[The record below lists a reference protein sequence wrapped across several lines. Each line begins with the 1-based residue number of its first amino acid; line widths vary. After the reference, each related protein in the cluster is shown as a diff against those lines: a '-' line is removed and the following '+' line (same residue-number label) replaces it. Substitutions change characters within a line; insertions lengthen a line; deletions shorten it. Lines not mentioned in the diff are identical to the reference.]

1 MTRFD
6 KCVAILAGFVLI
18 GSFFLP
24 EKPYNPNH
32 HAFLLK
38 GLGHAYLEAGQLD
51 SSLKYF
57 HESAMTALQGGAEW
71 HNIAH
76 VLKRQG
82 YLNVPKHFYLKATG
96 EARFKKVYLS
106 FNSLGNIY
114 AEQDSMGKAVFCW
127 KTAMKIKPGN
137 YMAPYNYAIYLVA
150 TGNSAEARRVLRPFY
165 DKGFARPEII
175 RLMEIINRTRRD
187 T

>member
-1 MTRFD
+1 MSRID
-6 KCVAILAGFVLI
+6 RYILAVAGMILV

-32 HAFLLK
+32 HAAMLK

-57 HESAMTALQGGAEW
+57 HESAMTAPQGGAEW

-82 YLNVPKHFYLKATG
+82 YLNIPKYFYLKATG

-114 AEQDSMGKAVFCW
+114 AEQDSMGKAAFCW
-127 KTAMKIKPGN
+127 KTAIKIAPGN
-137 YMAPYNYAIYLVA
+137 YMAPYNYATYLVA
-150 TGNSAEARRVLRPFY
+150 TGNRAEAKRILRPFY
-165 DKGFARPEII
+165 DKLLPRPEVVK
-175 RLMEIINRTRRD
+175 LMEAINET
-187 T
+187 

>member
-1 MTRFD
+1 MKRID
-6 KCVAILAGFVLI
+6 KYILAVAGLILI

-38 GLGHAYLEAGQLD
+38 GLGHAYLEAGLLD

-57 HESAMTALQGGAEW
+57 HESAMVAPQGGAEW

-76 VLKRQG
+76 VLKQQG
-82 YLNVPKHFYLKATG
+82 YLNIPKHFYLKATG
-96 EARFKKVYLS
+96 KARFKKVYLS

-114 AEQDSMGKAVFCW
+114 AEQDSMEKAVFCW

-137 YMAPYNYAIYLVA
+137 YMASYNYATYLVA
-150 TGNSAEARRVLRPFY
+150 AGERAEAKRVLRPFY
-165 DKGFARPEII
+165 DRRLPRPEVVK
-175 RLMEIINRTRRD
+175 LMEGINGT
-187 T
+187 